1 MATSTPKKF
10 KSPKSQKTPSR
21 KEVISHS
28 TSPKL
33 SPNRNLSDVAKRLRD
48 CCATWHEHVNKW
60 SKLNELGISLA
71 NKLVNLQLQKEY
83 CNSAVE
89 ESTTLTPANDQDSA
103 FKLQEEI
110 AKASQELSRIYGS
123 LAELHTK
130 MEALV
135 QNFQAVRKLQA
146 IQRNNVN
153 GSDGQI
159 FNTWTI
165 ENFCDA
171 SQRLLDTYTRELSL
185 KERLVTEFTYCKN
198 RDQLMV
204 YLSLWLHEPLLNDD
218 DVLLESMLIETD
230 LR

>member
-1 MATSTPKKF
+1 MATSTPKKS

-21 KEVISHS
+21 KEVISQS
-28 TSPKL
+28 TSPKS

-60 SKLNELGISLA
+60 SKLNELGTSLA

-83 CNSAVE
+83 NAVE
-89 ESTTLTPANDQDSA
+89 ESTTLSLANDQDLA
-103 FKLQEEI
+103 FKLQGDI
-110 AKASQELSRIYGS
+110 PKASQELSRIYSS
-123 LAELHTK
+123 LADLHTK

-135 QNFQAVRKLQA
+135 QNFHAIRKLQS
-146 IQRNNVN
+146 IQRNNDN
-153 GSDGQI
+153 GSDNRI

-165 ENFCDA
+165 ERFCDA
-171 SQRLLDTYTRELSL
+171 SQRLLDSFTKELSL

-218 DVLLESMLIETD
+218 NDVLLESMLIETE